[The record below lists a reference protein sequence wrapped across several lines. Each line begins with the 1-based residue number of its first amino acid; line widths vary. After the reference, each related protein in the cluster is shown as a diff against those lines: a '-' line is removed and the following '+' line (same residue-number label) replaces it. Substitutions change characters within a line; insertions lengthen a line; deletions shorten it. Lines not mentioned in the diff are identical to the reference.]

1 MKFPDKNFLL
11 MKGQSMKVKPDEFR
25 KSAKYRKERKLFLEL
40 GENQLYGIG
49 VYINTQRVFFKMISI
64 MANELP
70 NVQTGFLITL
80 LRRYFSHKR
89 NLEKLMSDVE
99 SDILKGEYRRQ
110 IKREI
115 QKEKEEYEI
124 LFSDLENN
132 I

>member
-1 MKFPDKNFLL
+1 MKYPDKNFLKK
-11 MKGQSMKVKPDEFR
+11 KGESMKINADEFR
-25 KSAKYRKERKLFLEL
+25 KSAKYRKEKKLFLEL
-40 GENQLYGIG
+40 GENQLYSLQI
-49 VYINTQRVFFKMISI
+49 YINTQRVFFKMISL
-64 MANELP
+64 MAKELP

-124 LFSDLENN
+124 IFSDLENKQ
-132 I
+132 